1 MLNFATTPIE
11 LHRCFPV
18 SKQLR
23 PHLQQ
28 DTFVE
33 YAQEL
38 CAAGYQFAYLEE
50 QGEVVCVAGFRIS
63 KNLFIGKYLYVEDLV
78 TSEAARSRNFGT
90 QMMQGLIEL
99 AKHEAC
105 QAVHLDS
112 GVQRHGAHKFY
123 LNQNMKISSHHFFLA
138 LE

>member
-11 LHRCFPV
+11 LSRCFPV
-18 SKQLR
+18 LQQLR

-28 DTFVE
+28 ETFVE
-33 YAQEL
+33 YAEEL
-38 CAAGYQFAYLEE
+38 RAEGYQFAYLES
-50 QGEVVCVAGFRIS
+50 QGAVVCVAGFKIA
-63 KNLFIGKYLYVEDLV
+63 KNLFIGKHLYIEDLV
-78 TSEAARSRNFGT
+78 TAEAARSQNFGT
-90 QMMQGLIEL
+90 VMMQGLIAL
-99 AKHEAC
+99 AKQEAC

-123 LNQNMKISSHHFFLA
+123 LNQNMKINCHHFFLA